1 MIETWLERLVDR
13 KRLSNKSADN
23 ILSIL
28 SVMLE
33 EARRQGLAKTN
44 PCREVRPFAKDM
56 KVRGIF
62 TIDEARRLLTTPSL
76 WDNPV
81 AYAASLLAAC
91 TGMRLGEVRALRAC
105 DIRDGYIHVEHSVD
119 LHGNL
124 KSTKTGDVR
133 DLPLPPRIMGE
144 LLDLKKH
151 VGPEEKLFSVA
162 GKPVSSEL
170 IRDGLYRAM
179 ARMGVTEEERRKRNI
194 TFHSWRH
201 FLNSQLLSHGINES
215 KTRKITG
222 HSTESMTEH
231 YTHFLVKDFEDVLQ
245 ITEDIVEK

>member
-1 MIETWLERLVDR
+1 MIETWLGRLVDR

-44 PCREVRPFAKDM
+44 PCREVRPFAKNM

-144 LLDLKKH
+144 LLDLKGH

-162 GKPVSSEL
+162 GKPVF
-170 IRDGLYRAM
+170 IHVA
-179 ARMGVTEEERRKRNI
+179 I
-194 TFHSWRH
+194 
-201 FLNSQLLSHGINES
+201 LLSGVFS
-215 KTRKITG
+215 GRLALG
-222 HSTESMTEH
+222 HPPMSPGRRACKVLCEVLAAGCE
-231 YTHFLVKDFEDVLQ
+231 FLSDQSDAVEVCPHRELLVL
-245 ITEDIVEK
+245 DLWLLC